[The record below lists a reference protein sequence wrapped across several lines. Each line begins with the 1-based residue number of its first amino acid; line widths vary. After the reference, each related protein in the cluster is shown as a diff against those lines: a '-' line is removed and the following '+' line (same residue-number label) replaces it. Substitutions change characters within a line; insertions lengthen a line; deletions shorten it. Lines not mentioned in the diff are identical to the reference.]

1 MIDIEKNHHTLQ
13 ARIRS
18 SLALANRGDS
28 ELTVVAVSKK
38 KSLADIGKAYRLG
51 LINFGENYLQE
62 AIPKIE
68 NFEHDVIWHFIGSIQ
83 SNKAKAI
90 AKYFD
95 WVHTLTRDK
104 IANRLNDSRPKK
116 MPPLNICIQV
126 KLEEN
131 DTRSSLEIDQ
141 LHDFALKIN
150 ELPNLKL
157 RGLMG
162 MTSFKASEE
171 QRNQSYQKMRNEFE
185 ALIRKGIEMDTLS
198 MGMSDDLEIAIQN
211 NSNMIRIGTALFG
224 SRE

>member
-1 MIDIEKNHHTLQ
+1 MIDIEKNHQTLQ

-18 SLALANRGDS
+18 SLALAHRGDS
-28 ELTVVAVSKK
+28 EFTVVAVSKK

-51 LINFGENYLQE
+51 LTNFGENYLQE

-68 NFEHDVIWHFIGSIQ
+68 QFEHDVIWHFIGSIQ
-83 SNKAKAI
+83 SNKTTAI

-104 IANRLNDSRPKK
+104 IANRLNESRPKE

-131 DTRSSLEIDQ
+131 DTRNSLAIDQ
-141 LHDFALKIN
+141 LHDFALKIKV
-150 ELPNLKL
+150 LPNLKL

-171 QRNQSYQKMRNEFE
+171 QRNQSYQKMRSEFE
-185 ALIRKGIEMDTLS
+185 ALIKKGIEMDTLS

-211 NSNMIRIGTALFG
+211 HSNMIRIGTALFG

>member
-1 MIDIEKNHHTLQ
+1 MIDIEKNYHTLQ

-18 SLALANRGDS
+18 SLALASRGNS

-38 KSLADIGKAYRLG
+38 KSLADIRKAYRLG

-68 NFEHDVIWHFIGSIQ
+68 SFEHDVIWHFLGSIQ
-83 SNKAKAI
+83 SNKAKEI

-104 IANRLNDSRPKK
+104 IANRLNDSRSKE
-116 MPPLNICIQV
+116 MPPLNICLQV
-126 KLEEN
+126 KLEEH
-131 DTRSSLEIDQ
+131 DTRDSLAIDQ
-141 LHDFALKIN
+141 LHDFALKIS

-162 MTSFKASEE
+162 ITSFKASDE
-171 QRNQSYQKMRNEFE
+171 QRNQSYQKMRSEFE
-185 ALIRKGIEMDTLS
+185 TLTKKGLEMDTLS

-211 NSNMIRIGTALFG
+211 HSNMIRIGTALFG

>member
-13 ARIRS
+13 ARIQS
-18 SLALANRGDS
+18 SLALASRGDS

-38 KSLADIGKAYRLG
+38 KSLADIEKVYRLG

-68 NFEHDVIWHFIGSIQ
+68 KFEHDVIWHFIGSIQ
-83 SNKAKAI
+83 SNKTKAI

-95 WVHTLTRDK
+95 WVHTLTKDK
-104 IANRLNDSRPKK
+104 IANRLNESRPKN
-116 MPPLNICIQV
+116 MPPLNICLQV
-126 KLEEN
+126 KLEED
-131 DTRSSLEIDQ
+131 DTRNSLAIDR
-141 LHDFALKIN
+141 LHDFALKVN

-162 MTSFKASEE
+162 MTSFKASKE

-185 ALIRKGIEMDTLS
+185 ALIKKGIEMDTLS

-211 NSNMIRIGTALFG
+211 HSNMIRIGTALFG

>member
-1 MIDIEKNHHTLQ
+1 MIDIEKNYHKLQ

-18 SLALANRGDS
+18 SLALASRGNS

-38 KSLADIGKAYRLG
+38 KSLADIRKAYRLG

-104 IANRLNDSRPKK
+104 VANRLNDSRPKK

-126 KLEEN
+126 KLEED
-131 DTRSSLEIDQ
+131 DTRNSLAIDQ
-141 LHDFALKIN
+141 LHDFALKIKV
-150 ELPNLKL
+150 LPNLKL

-171 QRNQSYQKMRNEFE
+171 QRNQSYQKMRSEFE
-185 ALIRKGIEMDTLS
+185 ALIKKGIEMDTLS

-211 NSNMIRIGTALFG
+211 HSNMIRIGTALFG

>member
-1 MIDIEKNHHTLQ
+1 MIDIEKNHQTLQ

-18 SLALANRGDS
+18 SLALVNRSDS

-38 KSLADIGKAYRLG
+38 KSLADIGQAYSLG
-51 LINFGENYLQE
+51 LTNFGENYLQE

-68 NFEHDVIWHFIGSIQ
+68 QFEHDVIWHFIGSIQ
-83 SNKAKAI
+83 SNKTTAI

-104 IANRLNDSRPKK
+104 IAYRLNESRPKE

-131 DTRSSLEIDQ
+131 DTRNSLAIDQ
-141 LHDFALKIN
+141 LHDFALKIKA
-150 ELPNLKL
+150 LPNLKL

-171 QRNQSYQKMRNEFE
+171 QRNQSYQKMRSEFK
-185 ALIRKGIEMDTLS
+185 ALIKKGIEMDTLS

-211 NSNMIRIGTALFG
+211 HSNMIRIGTALFG